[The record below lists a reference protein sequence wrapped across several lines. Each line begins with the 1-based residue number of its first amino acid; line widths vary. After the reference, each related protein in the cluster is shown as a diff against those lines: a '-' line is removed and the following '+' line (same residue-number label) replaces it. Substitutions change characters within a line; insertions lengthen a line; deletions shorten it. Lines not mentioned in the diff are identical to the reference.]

1 MRVPKNSCGIGR
13 AAHPLAGEPEVHLS
27 SSGAQPP
34 REDDRVDVMNSDPSD
49 VVIRIPDRAPSPGPS
64 SDPSVS
70 EPDAAAPASRQKTWL
85 GMAAAGAALVLLSL
99 LSGPDGFDPDAPP
112 PAADGSIAADAVM
125 AGLPAPLDFTLKDM
139 NGIDVRLESFKGKVI
154 LINFWATWCGPCR
167 VEIPHLIELQRQY
180 GDDLVVLGVS
190 IDDTAEKL
198 KPYATEM
205 KINYPLL
212 VGNGRQDFQDAYGPF
227 WGIPVT
233 VFVARD
239 GLIHKKHSGI
249 ASKEQIEHEITSL
262 L

>member
-1 MRVPKNSCGIGR
+1 MEKEPSNVVDYVP
-13 AAHPLAGEPEVHLS
+13 
-27 SSGAQPP
+27 
-34 REDDRVDVMNSDPSD
+34 DP
-49 VVIRIPDRAPSPGPS
+49 APSPGAA
-64 SDPSVS
+64 SDPPVS
-70 EPDAAAPASRQKTWL
+70 EPDRDAPGHRQKAWL
-85 GMAAAGAALVLLSL
+85 GMAAVATALVLLSL

-112 PAADGSIAADAVM
+112 PAADGSVADAEDAV
-125 AGLPAPLDFTLKDM
+125 APGTVAPLNYTLKDM
-139 NGIDVRLESFKGKVI
+139 NGVDVRLESFKGKVI
-154 LINFWATWCGPCR
+154 LLNFWATWCGPCR
-167 VEIPHLIELQRQY
+167 VEIPHLIELQQEY

-190 IDDTAEKL
+190 IDDTAEML

-205 KINYPLL
+205 KVNYPLL

-249 ASKEQIEHEITSL
+249 ASKEQFDHEIRSL